1 MLNFINRKK
10 IFSSFNSLFRRK
22 YCTFCHSSFPE
33 SMWGLV
39 WVLNE
44 LLIYLSG
51 GDYKLSVWGN
61 STDLSLRQ
69 IPLTFLTNITRYGK
83 IIEVAL
89 FRGVSKDCVLL
100 YTSIPYLLSRCFLF
114 FPSTRVACVESG
126 KTDALANAN
135 RLLNTWMITIWW
147 WFLEFLWL
155 VNILLNSFS
164 EGAYIPWKF
173 LCSRWS
179 KHQAYSAFWICL
191 G

>member
-22 YCTFCHSSFPE
+22 YCTFCHSSTPE

-51 GDYKLSVWGN
+51 KLSVWGN
-61 STDLSLRQ
+61 STDLPLRQ
-69 IPLTFLTNITRYGK
+69 IPLTFLTNIIRYGK
-83 IIEVAL
+83 NIQVGL
-89 FRGVSKDCVLL
+89 SRGVSKDCLLL
-100 YTSIPYLLSRCFLF
+100 YLSISYLLSRCFLF
-114 FPSTRVACVESG
+114 FPSARVACVKSG

-135 RLLNTWMITIWW
+135 RLLNKWMMTIWW

-155 VNILLNSFS
+155 VIFSWTVSVKGLTYHKSFYAADEVNIRHILH
-164 EGAYIPWKF
+164 
-173 LCSRWS
+173 S
-179 KHQAYSAFWICL
+179 KSVW
-191 G
+191 GS